1 MAMTPCSDGVTCESE
16 LSEKT
21 STTHD
26 HSQDED
32 DYCTPFCVCLCCGTT
47 FVIEKE
53 YLCPSTSYLIQKK
66 LDIGYKKSLYRFDFI
81 HSVWHPPNFS

>member
-32 DYCTPFCVCLCCGTT
+32 DYCTPFCAFCMASAKFFLNQFFTPT
-47 FVIEKE
+47 KE
-53 YLCPSTSYLIQKK
+53 
-66 LDIGYKKSLYRFDFI
+66 LYWF
-81 HSVWHPPNFS
+81 N